1 MYKRLISHSEPLPP
15 TGLEVTNATT
25 HSVALNWT
33 GDSESYKYQYRD
45 LTEPSGWS
53 NWSEPVD
60 ETSANVTGLT
70 PGHEYEFR
78 VIAIE
83 NDEESGP
90 SEAVTGATSKIFQ
103 HIFGLAHIL
112 TCT

>member
-45 LTEPSGWS
+45 LTEHGDWS
-53 NWSEPVD
+53 NWSQPVE
-60 ETSANVTGLT
+60 ETSANVTGLQ
-70 PGHEYEFR
+70 PAHEYEFR
-78 VIAIE
+78 VIGIE
-83 NDEESGP
+83 NGEVSDP
-90 SEAVTGATSKIFQ
+90 SDSVNGTTSKT
-103 HIFGLAHIL
+103 GKS
-112 TCT
+112 